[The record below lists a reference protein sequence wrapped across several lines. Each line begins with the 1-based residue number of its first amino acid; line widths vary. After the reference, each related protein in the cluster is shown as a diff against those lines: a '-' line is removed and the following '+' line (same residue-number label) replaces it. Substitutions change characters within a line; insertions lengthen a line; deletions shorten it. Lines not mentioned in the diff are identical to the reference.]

1 MPNKPKTKKRN
12 SKKVNR
18 NKNVP
23 NNVNRT
29 RKDTFNIDEEIII
42 GITPKT
48 VNNIN
53 QKNNKKV
60 SNKSKTARNKPIKK
74 KNKTKK
80 SINTKLIK
88 AILKI
93 MCLIFIII
101 GTIAFLMISPIFNIA
116 EIEIENNKKL
126 SQNTYVSLSGI
137 KQGENIYRISKK
149 EIIGKIKENA
159 YVENVKIKRVI
170 PNKIKIEVQERTATY
185 MIKIA
190 NSYMYIDNQGY
201 MLEVSQDKLEVPI
214 LIGIKTKE
222 EDIKVNNRL
231 CEEDLDKLNKVLEIY
246 KTASSIEIDKL
257 ISQIDISDKSN
268 YKLILDSEKKNV
280 YLGDATDLLNKF
292 TWIKKTLETEKGK
305 KGDIYANRD
314 LNSQPV
320 YFSPSK

>member
-12 SKKVNR
+12 SKKVDR
-18 NKNVP
+18 NKNGQ

-29 RKDTFNIDEEIII
+29 RKDTFNLDEEIII

-53 QKNNKKV
+53 QKNNQKV
-60 SNKSKTARNKPIKK
+60 SNKSKTARNKTIKK

-101 GTIAFLMISPIFNIA
+101 GTIAFLMISPIFNI
-116 EIEIENNKKL
+116 EKIEIENNKKL
-126 SQNTYVSLSGI
+126 SQNTYVSLSGV

-159 YVENVKIKRVI
+159 YVENVKIKRVL

-214 LIGIKTKE
+214 LIGITTKE

-246 KTASSIEIDKL
+246 KTSSSIEIDKL

-314 LNSQPV
+314 LNSHPV

>member
-1 MPNKPKTKKRN
+1 MPNKPKTKKRK

-18 NKNVP
+18 NKNVQ
-23 NNVNRT
+23 NNLNRT
-29 RKDTFNIDEEIII
+29 KKDTFNLDEEIII

-53 QKNNKKV
+53 QKNNQKV
-60 SNKSKTARNKPIKK
+60 SNKSKTPRNKPIKK

-101 GTIAFLMISPIFNIA
+101 GTIAFLMISPIFNI
-116 EIEIENNKKL
+116 EKIEIENNKKL

-159 YVENVKIKRVI
+159 YVENVKVKRVL

-214 LIGIKTKE
+214 LIGITTKE